1 MKITK
6 VFLLSRT
13 ITVFSFAENGTT
25 IKCFQPV
32 RADLYASVSVPAGS
46 YKRLIGRDQVYR
58 LLVSQGTADKSS
70 EITPIQTL
78 LNGVPNLPLSA
89 QLKRKLTAAYNDR
102 IKSLKNDEREAA
114 ITTCINSIKPQRA
127 AAMTVTE
134 PEHVFK
140 FLGNIWEGEGFSTP
154 HKALSDCNGVRNRR
168 GVCRK
173 ASDLK

>member
-6 VFLLSRT
+6 GFLLSS
-13 ITVFSFAENGTT
+13 ILSIFGFAENGTT

-58 LLVSQGTADKSS
+58 LLVAQGTADKSS
-70 EITPIQTL
+70 EIAPIQTL

-102 IKSLKNDEREAA
+102 IKALKNDEREAA
-114 ITTCINSIKPQRA
+114 ITNCIYSIKPQRS
-127 AAMTVTE
+127 AAMTVPE
-134 PEHVFK
+134 PNIFK

-154 HKALSDCNGVRNRR
+154 HKALSDCNGLRNRR